1 MSGNFPKDFLWGAAT
16 SAHQVEGGNLNDW
29 SEWERHN
36 AKRLAEEVKTRIAGE
51 LGVTEKAA
59 EKLLPP
65 EAYIPENYISGA
77 AADHYHRFK
86 EDFRNAESLGLN
98 AIRFSIEWS
107 RVEPMDGRFD
117 AVQIAHYREVMRS
130 LREHRLVPFIT
141 LWHWTLPLW
150 LRDRGGVMS
159 PKFSD
164 YFARYAAYIAA
175 EFGNSTNF
183 WMTVNEPNTYAGQS
197 YTLHGNWPP
206 GIKGIF
212 EMRRALKN
220 LSMAHGKAYDA
231 IRHVNPSAVI
241 GPGIGTMLVEA
252 ARPANLLSWIVARF
266 VSYVSNHYFLSLVKN
281 KCDYIGVQYYFR
293 LWIGALGKPRHG
305 GENFSDMGWEIFPE
319 GLYSVLKK
327 MARYGK
333 PLYITENGV
342 ADRADSKRAGFIVDH
357 IASVR
362 KALSDDIPVRG
373 YFYWSLLDNFEWEK
387 GFWPRFGLFAVDYK
401 TQERRM
407 CNSAL
412 QYKKAIED
420 SGQNY

>member
-130 LREHRLVPFIT
+130 LREHRLVPFVT

-150 LRDRGGVMS
+150 LRDKGGVMS
-159 PKFSD
+159 PKFPD

-175 EFGNSTNF
+175 EFGNATVST
-183 WMTVNEPNTYAGQS
+183 TYMSGLS
-197 YTLHGNWPP
+197 NVLNGVTDPERYG
-206 GIKGIF
+206 
-212 EMRRALKN
+212 EAL
-220 LSMAHGKAYDA
+220 LEQYAS
-231 IRHVNPSAVI
+231 
-241 GPGIGTMLVEA
+241 
-252 ARPANLLSWIVARF
+252 
-266 VSYVSNHYFLSLVKN
+266 SLVPKIVGQTTAMFDPY
-281 KCDYIGVQYYFR
+281 KREVDGAIDTLVGLIEPVMIVVLGFGVTILLISILMPIYN
-293 LWIGALGKPRHG
+293 LAG
-305 GENFSDMGWEIFPE
+305 GG
-319 GLYSVLKK
+319 G
-327 MARYGK
+327 
-333 PLYITENGV
+333 
-342 ADRADSKRAGFIVDH
+342 
-357 IASVR
+357 
-362 KALSDDIPVRG
+362 
-373 YFYWSLLDNFEWEK
+373 
-387 GFWPRFGLFAVDYK
+387 
-401 TQERRM
+401 
-407 CNSAL
+407 
-412 QYKKAIED
+412 
-420 SGQNY
+420 